1 MQDAFVSAS
10 RLQGN
15 SELPLGRYV
24 AGSPQSAANIL
35 NMHGF
40 VVLGVQHTV
49 ADSDLDAL
57 KDVMIEEAQRKEAY
71 WQQGRCSLTSAHAIG
86 NPARC

>member
-1 MQDAFVSAS
+1 M
-10 RLQGN
+10 
-15 SELPLGRYV
+15 
-24 AGSPQSAANIL
+24 AGSPQSAANVL
-35 NMHGF
+35 AMHGF

-71 WQQGRCSLTSAHAIG
+71 WQQGCF
-86 NPARC
+86 